1 LQLRQNRDGIAV
13 AKWNGTTMFKRIMW
27 LTFGMLALGLAILG
41 AILPLLP
48 TTPFLLLATYAFARS
63 SKRLHTWLIEHP
75 VFGSLI
81 RNWQENGSIDRKT
94 KLISVATMVGL
105 LALSW
110 ALGVRPLV
118 LIIQAVVLT
127 CSAIFVLTRPDAAS
141 DKA

>member
-1 LQLRQNRDGIAV
+1 
-13 AKWNGTTMFKRIMW
+13 MFKRIIW

-63 SKRLHTWLIEHP
+63 SKRLHTWLTEHRI
-75 VFGSLI
+75 FGGLI
-81 RNWQENGSIDRKT
+81 RNWQKNGSIDRKT
-94 KLISVATMVGL
+94 KLISVSTMVGL

-110 ALGVRPLV
+110 ALDVRPLV

-127 CSAIFVLTRPDAAS
+127 CSAIFVLTRPDAEL
-141 DKA
+141 DQP